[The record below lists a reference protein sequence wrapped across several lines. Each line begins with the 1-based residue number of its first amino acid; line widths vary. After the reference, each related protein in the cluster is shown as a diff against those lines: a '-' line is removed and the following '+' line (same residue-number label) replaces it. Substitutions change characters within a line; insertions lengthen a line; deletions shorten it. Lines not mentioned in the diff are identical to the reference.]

1 MPLGT
6 NLISLLAPR
15 SQEGNQRVRC
25 HFLDILVNTV
35 NGTTQSPVT
44 N

>member
-6 NLISLLAPR
+6 NLISLLARR

-25 HFLDILVNTV
+25 FLDILVNTV
-35 NGTTQSPVT
+35 NGTTHSPVT